1 MDRQGD
7 RGQHR
12 GRSGWLWSI
21 GMTVIR
27 VHLRSS
33 ACIGSNRSCYGTA
46 DERGYF
52 PFRQFRPIKEAIRP
66 TSVDDE
72 RPDLRRGV
80 FRLYLS
86 SCGIQASLWFG
97 APPPAVILCVARGK
111 GNAMPGSPTRWE

>member
-1 MDRQGD
+1 MDRHSD
-7 RGQHR
+7 RGQQR

-72 RPDLRRGV
+72 RRGLRRDV

-86 SCGIQASLWFG
+86 SWGIRVSLWFC
-97 APPPAVILCVARGK
+97 ASPPAVILCAAKRK
-111 GNAMPGSPTRWE
+111 